1 MNDFILRNSER
12 VLALLLTGI
21 FLALLYFGNQKGLHL
36 WFDSGRESGSLGL
49 VTGIFIFF
57 ALALSAGIW
66 ILTDRFL
73 LFVLTKMGYYSED
86 WSKVVGVI
94 IGKRIAKAP
103 RTRANHFL
111 VVEVG
116 EAKRN
121 FFVSSSDFNTLD
133 KGDTLW
139 LRKVRVHYKGRVV
152 RTFYELADR
161 Y

>member
-1 MNDFILRNSER
+1 MKDFILRNIER
-12 VLALLLTGI
+12 VFSLLLTGI
-21 FLALLYFGNQKGLHL
+21 FLALLYFGNEKGLHL

-57 ALALSAGIW
+57 VLALSSGIW
-66 ILTDRFL
+66 IVTDRFL
-73 LFVLTKMGYYSED
+73 LFVLTKIGYYNED

-111 VVEVG
+111 VVKVG
-116 EAKRN
+116 ETKRN
-121 FFVSSSDFNTLD
+121 FFVSQSNFNILK
-133 KGDTLW
+133 KGDSLW

-152 RTFYELADR
+152 RTYYELAER

>member
-1 MNDFILRNSER
+1 MKDFILRNSER
-12 VLALLLTGI
+12 VFALLLTGI

-36 WFDSGRESGSLGL
+36 WFESGRESGSLGL

-57 ALALSAGIW
+57 VLALSSGIW
-66 ILTDRFL
+66 ILTDKFL
-73 LFVLTKMGYYSED
+73 LFILTKMGYYSED

-94 IGKRIAKAP
+94 VGKRIAKAP
-103 RTRANHFL
+103 RTSTNHFL
-111 VVEVG
+111 VVKVG

-121 FFVSSSDFNTLD
+121 FFVSRDDFYTLE
-133 KGDTLW
+133 KGDSLW

-152 RTFYELADR
+152 RTYYELDER

>member
-1 MNDFILRNSER
+1 MKDFILRNIER
-12 VLALLLTGI
+12 VFSLLLTGI
-21 FLALLYFGNQKGLHL
+21 FLTLLYFGNEKGLHL

-57 ALALSAGIW
+57 VLALSSGIW
-66 ILTDRFL
+66 IVTDRFL
-73 LFVLTKMGYYSED
+73 LFVLTKIGYYNED

-111 VVEVG
+111 VVKVG
-116 EAKRN
+116 ETKRN
-121 FFVSSSDFNTLD
+121 FFVSQSNFNILE
-133 KGDTLW
+133 KGDSLW

-152 RTFYELADR
+152 RTYYELAGR

>member
-1 MNDFILRNSER
+1 MKDFILRNSER

-21 FLALLYFGNQKGLHL
+21 FLEHKKKRKQKKKQQ
-36 WFDSGRESGSLGL
+36 WFESWCERGSLGL
-49 VTGIFIFF
+49 VTGIFIVFLLGLI
-57 ALALSAGIW
+57 AIIW

-111 VVEVG
+111 VVKVG
-116 EAKRN
+116 DTKRN
-121 FFVSSSDFNTLD
+121 FFVSQSNFNILE
-133 KGDTLW
+133 KGDSLW

>member
-1 MNDFILRNSER
+1 MKDFILRNIER
-12 VLALLLTGI
+12 VFSLLLIGI
-21 FLALLYFGNQKGLHL
+21 FLALLYFGNEKGLHL

-57 ALALSAGIW
+57 VLALSSGIW
-66 ILTDRFL
+66 ILTDKFL
-73 LFVLTKMGYYSED
+73 LFILTKMGYYSED

-103 RTRANHFL
+103 RTSTNHFL
-111 VVEVG
+111 VVKVG

-121 FFVSSSDFNTLD
+121 FFVSRDDFYTLE
-133 KGDTLW
+133 KGDSLW

-152 RTFYELADR
+152 RTYYELDER

>member
-1 MNDFILRNSER
+1 MKDFILRNIER
-12 VLALLLTGI
+12 VFSLLLTGI
-21 FLALLYFGNQKGLHL
+21 FLAQLYFGNEKGLHL

-57 ALALSAGIW
+57 VLALSSGIW
-66 ILTDRFL
+66 ILTDKFL
-73 LFVLTKMGYYSED
+73 LFILTKMGYYSED

-94 IGKRIAKAP
+94 VGKRIAKAP
-103 RTRANHFL
+103 RTSTNHFL
-111 VVEVG
+111 VVKVG

-121 FFVSSSDFNTLD
+121 FFVSRDDFYTLE
-133 KGDTLW
+133 KGDSLW

-152 RTFYELADR
+152 RTYFELAER

>member
-1 MNDFILRNSER
+1 MKDFILRNIER
-12 VLALLLTGI
+12 VFSLLLTGI
-21 FLALLYFGNQKGLHL
+21 FLALLYFGNEKGLHL

-57 ALALSAGIW
+57 VLALSSGIW
-66 ILTDRFL
+66 IVTDRFL
-73 LFVLTKMGYYSED
+73 LFVLTKIGYYNED
-86 WSKVVGVI
+86 WSNVVGVI

-111 VVEVG
+111 VVKVG
-116 EAKRN
+116 ETKRN
-121 FFVSSSDFNTLD
+121 FFVSQSNFNILE
-133 KGDTLW
+133 KGDSLW

-152 RTFYELADR
+152 RTYYELAGR

>member
-1 MNDFILRNSER
+1 MKDFILRNIER
-12 VLALLLTGI
+12 VFSLLLTGI
-21 FLALLYFGNQKGLHL
+21 FLALLYFGNEKGLHL

-57 ALALSAGIW
+57 V
-66 ILTDRFL
+66 LTDKFL
-73 LFVLTKMGYYSED
+73 LFILTKMGYYNED

-103 RTRANHFL
+103 RTSTNHFL
-111 VVEVG
+111 VVKVG

-121 FFVSSSDFNTLD
+121 FFVSRDDFYTLE
-133 KGDTLW
+133 KGDCLW

-152 RTFYELADR
+152 RTYYELDER

>member
-1 MNDFILRNSER
+1 MKDFILRNIER
-12 VLALLLTGI
+12 VFSLLLIGI
-21 FLALLYFGNQKGLHL
+21 FLALLYFGNEKGLHL

-57 ALALSAGIW
+57 VLALSSGIW
-66 ILTDRFL
+66 ILTDKFL
-73 LFVLTKMGYYSED
+73 LFILTKMGYYSED

-94 IGKRIAKAP
+94 VGKRIAKAP
-103 RTRANHFL
+103 RTSTNHFL
-111 VVEVG
+111 VVKVG

-121 FFVSSSDFNTLD
+121 FFVSRDDFYTLE
-133 KGDTLW
+133 KGDSLW

-152 RTFYELADR
+152 RTYYELAER